1 MAKYLDSA
9 GLQTLWSKIVKTFLS
24 QSAAAEKYLPL
35 SGGIVLGDLT
45 CASTLTIDNNVD
57 DLLYVGYDGDWLIFR
72 RTGIYDANGNPLLV
86 TEPSNATADI
96 KLGQSGKHNVN
107 VQSKLDVSGDA
118 TFIGGVFAQSYN
130 VTDIQHT
137 EYNNTIDTYS
147 LQRIVTD
154 LLYKADHIVIPEA
167 TTSAAGLMSADDKQ
181 TLNDLKGCTL
191 IVDEPTATV
200 DTETVRL
207 NFPNQEFEGGDVDQY
222 VTELPAATSS
232 TAGVMT
238 AADKAKLD
246 GIAEGADKYTLPA
259 ATDSVL
265 GGVKTSAN
273 ITNRNGTISIERDN
287 VVGGLGYTPA
297 TEDAVKAA
305 QQDATDA
312 LGIANTAAQDI
323 EQMTEDIQT
332 LTESATKSKERITQS
347 TKVYRNLLPHSMYH
361 LVSSNYGQ
369 GENVVQNVYL
379 EKGKTYTLMVRGYID
394 AALKNVTG
402 GKLVC
407 YVYDNDWSWSKTLTI
422 DSLTPVTKSFTWEHT
437 ADSGY
442 ARVNFFPVHTAAE
455 SGRLENE
462 PGHIFVE
469 WAALEEADADTA
481 SMQWSANENDVPM
494 GNLLPELDASGT
506 GWSAVNGTISE
517 AKPDGATTL
526 NTVSIDNSAGTG
538 DVDILAMYG
547 LSVQCGCVYCL
558 SMWVKGSGEIA
569 TTLYNDDYTQC
580 YGSVTSEGSVVAS
593 PAGANI
599 TLTSEWRR
607 VWVVFTVQTTNSD
620 ARLLVARVTA
630 GSSASVCGMKLERQG
645 MATEYG
651 TSLVGIT
658 EKITAATTAKAG
670 LMSAA
675 DKAKLDG
682 ITESADAVSIAQSLT
697 SGTKIATININGT
710 GTDLFAPSSSSVSGD
725 YLPLSGG
732 TLSGNLTVQGEITA
746 SGEITAYATS
756 DVRKKKNLAEADC
769 LALLK
774 DLGKTYEFDYKDTD
788 KHSVGFIAQNLV
800 DGAFRDLVA
809 TDNDGFL
816 KVDYWSPK
824 LIATAIGAIGQL
836 VKEVEALK
844 AEINELKAKQ
854 E

>member
-35 SGGIVLGDLT
+35 S
-45 CASTLTIDNNVD
+45 
-57 DLLYVGYDGDWLIFR
+57 
-72 RTGIYDANGNPLLV
+72 
-86 TEPSNATADI
+86 
-96 KLGQSGKHNVN
+96 
-107 VQSKLDVSGDA
+107 
-118 TFIGGVFAQSYN
+118 
-130 VTDIQHT
+130 
-137 EYNNTIDTYS
+137 
-147 LQRIVTD
+147 
-154 LLYKADHIVIPEA
+154 
-167 TTSAAGLMSADDKQ
+167 
-181 TLNDLKGCTL
+181 
-191 IVDEPTATV
+191 
-200 DTETVRL
+200 
-207 NFPNQEFEGGDVDQY
+207 
-222 VTELPAATSS
+222 
-232 TAGVMT
+232 
-238 AADKAKLD
+238 
-246 GIAEGADKYTLPA
+246 DKYTLPA

-265 GGVKTSAN
+265 GGIKTGAN

-312 LGIANTAAQDI
+312 LGVANTAAQDI
-323 EQMTEDIQT
+323 EQITEDIQT

-369 GENVVQNVYL
+369 GENVVQNFYL

-407 YVYDNDWSWSKTLTI
+407 YVYDDAWSWFKTLTI
-422 DSLTPVTKSFTWEHT
+422 DSLTPVTKAVTWEHT

-442 ARVNFFPVHTAAE
+442 YYVNFFPVHTTAE
-455 SGRLENE
+455 SGRLDDE

-506 GWSAVNGTISE
+506 GWSNVNCDIEKQTVNGEEIYV
-517 AKPDGATTL
+517 ATYD
-526 NTVSIDNSAGTG
+526 NTSGTTTRDIGIMENVAVYGSA
-538 DVDILAMYG
+538 V
-547 LSVQCGCVYCL
+547 VCL
-558 SMWVKGSGEIA
+558 SFWCKGSG
-569 TTLYNDDYTQC
+569 TFYSLLHNYPDKLC
-580 YGSVTSEGSVVAS
+580 YGSWGSDGVFTNENGDTLFS
-593 PAGANI
+593 
-599 TLTSEWRR
+599 LTSEWRR
-607 VWVVFTVQTTNSD
+607 VWAVFTPKTSSTV
-620 ARLLVARVTA
+620 ARLVVARVTA
-630 GSSASVCGMKLERQG
+630 GSSISICGMKLERQG
-645 MATEYG
+645 MATDYG

-710 GTDLFAPSSSSVSGD
+710 GTDLYAPSSSSVSGD